1 MNANVMSKALIYGLL
16 LCSLL
21 VIAPHLNHI
30 SLWVTALCASVLIW
44 RSYLTWQGQPLPG
57 RWLLMMLTSLS
68 MGCILIE
75 YHTLFGREVG
85 VTLLIV
91 LATLKLMELRT
102 RRDAMALIYLCCF
115 ILITR
120 FFYSQSLPTA
130 LTMLATLLVIITV
143 WVHLQVP
150 ACTFRTRFRIA
161 VVLMLQ
167 AIPLMLVLFIL
178 FPRVQGPLWGLPQDA
193 FASSGLDDNMSPGSM
208 GRLALSDEVAFRV
221 SYQALIPRR
230 DQMYWRG
237 PVLWHFDG
245 TTWRRGIP
253 LPGIPPQLSDT
264 GQELRY
270 SVTLEPHNKRWLF
283 LLDMPDTISIPAS
296 LTDDFRMLSKS
307 PVSERIRYQA
317 ASYLVYRANLQESPR
332 QLQRAL
338 QLPANLNPRTR
349 KLAADWRTE
358 SADDAGV
365 IRLALTNFNQQD
377 FRYTL
382 NPQPLGH
389 DGIDD
394 FMFNT
399 RQGFC
404 EHYASA
410 FVFLMRA
417 AGIPARVVTGYQGGE
432 YNAYGNYYIVRQSDA
447 HAWAEVWLKDFGW
460 KRIDP
465 TAAIAPER
473 VEHDLSAALDDNTVL
488 PFMSRN
494 PPQWLRK
501 LRLNLDTISNQ
512 WNQWVIGYNVE
523 RQFAYLSRLG
533 MKSLDWQQMAISMF
547 LGLSLLIAVF
557 ALYMLRHLFRHKT
570 DRTQDAWLRLCRK
583 LARAGLPRAAHEGP
597 QDYAMR
603 IRAARPELGDAIEDL
618 ATRYIRLRYSGI
630 QDERTQSEFLR
641 LVAEFPSIRRGLSSR
656 TADHEAML

>member
-1 MNANVMSKALIYGLL
+1 MNALDDFMSKTLIYGLM
-16 LCSLL
+16 LCSFL

-30 SLWVTALCASVLIW
+30 PLWVIALCASVLTW
-44 RSYLTWQGQPLPG
+44 RSYLTWQDQPLPV
-57 RWLLMMLTSLS
+57 RWLLMMITVSS
-68 MGCILIE
+68 MGGILIE

-130 LTMLATLLVIITV
+130 LTMLATLLVIVTV

-150 ACTFRTRFRIA
+150 DSAFRTRLRIA
-161 VVLMLQ
+161 AVLMLQ

-221 SYQALIPRR
+221 SYQNLMPRR
-230 DQMYWRG
+230 SQMYWRG
-237 PVLWHFDG
+237 PVLWHYDG

-253 LPGIPPQLSDT
+253 LPGVPPQLTDA
-264 GQELRY
+264 GQEISY

-283 LLDMPDTISIPAS
+283 MLDMPDTISIPAS

-307 PVSERIRYQA
+307 SVSERIRYQA
-317 ASYLVYRANLQESPR
+317 ASYLVYRANLQESPS
-332 QLQRAL
+332 QLRRAL
-338 QLPANLNPRTR
+338 QLPARLNPRSR
-349 KLAADWRTE
+349 KLAADWRAE
-358 SADDAGV
+358 SANDAGV
-365 IRLALTNFNQQD
+365 IRRALAYFNQQD
-377 FRYTL
+377 FHYTL

-432 YNAYGNYYIVRQSDA
+432 YNAYGKYYIVRQSDA
-447 HAWAEVWLKDFGW
+447 HAWAEVWLKDIGW

-473 VEHDLSAALDDNTVL
+473 VERNLSAALDDNTAL
-488 PFMSRN
+488 SFMSRN
-494 PPQWLRK
+494 PPQWLRN

-533 MKSLDWQQMAISMF
+533 MKSLNWQQMAISMF

-570 DRTQDAWLRLCRK
+570 DRTQGAWLRLCRK
-583 LARAGLPRAAHEGP
+583 LSRAGLPRAPHEGP
-597 QDYAMR
+597 WDYAMR
-603 IRAARPELGDAIEDL
+603 IKEARPELGDAIEDI
-618 ATRYIRLRYSGI
+618 AARYISLRYGKFSDPHA
-630 QDERTQSEFLR
+630 QREF
-641 LVAEFPSIRRGLSSR
+641 IRRAAKFLSFVR
-656 TADHEAML
+656 